1 VLVIPAGV
9 RIWAAAAPVD
19 MRRGPIG
26 LAEAAREQLA
36 QDPVSGALFVF
47 KNKKGDK
54 LKLLWHD
61 RSGFCLLYKVLDL
74 GFFRVPE
81 AAPGATS
88 VVIDPAEMAAI
99 LEGVQLPPSKV
110 TPRKI
115 AQQARNAALRAGS
128 ITGTQSG
135 A

>member
-1 VLVIPAGV
+1 MIPAGV
-9 RIWAAAAPVD
+9 RIWAAATPVD
-19 MRRGPIG
+19 MRRGFVG
-26 LAEAAREQLA
+26 LAEAAREQLS

-61 RSGFCLLYKVLDL
+61 RTGFCLLYKVLDR
-74 GFFRVPE
+74 GFFRMPE
-81 AAPGATS
+81 AAPGARS

-99 LEGVQLPPSKV
+99 LEGVQLPLSKA

-115 AQQARNAALRAGS
+115 AHEARDAALRAG
-128 ITGTQSG
+128 
-135 A
+135 